1 MDSEKLEKALNGA
14 PPEIDE
20 FIRSTVKRLDVINGD
35 FEEQLLDRELWSSV
49 DLLQNMG
56 IQHHALFEDV
66 IDQIQSGADV
76 EDLKDRVRQGR
87 VDLGDWL
94 FARFKDISLLESPN
108 TAAVEVFEHYL
119 EATEK
124 LCENVPQEEITLN
137 QHRDLLRT
145 DSADSKLLGYVKGL
159 KRFMGNALGIR
170 FKRTLS
176 PRFLV

>member
-1 MDSEKLEKALNGA
+1 MATRCLQLGSLIRGKLVDSEKLEKALNGA

-137 QHRDLLRT
+137 QHRDLLRP
-145 DSADSKLLGYVKGL
+145 DSADSKLRVC
-159 KRFMGNALGIR
+159 
-170 FKRTLS
+170 
-176 PRFLV
+176 